1 MGLAGNLVLYGYSRV
16 FAHFGYLILHPALYV
31 ANEFWLFALEAGMVV
46 VIEVPAALLGEAVH
60 VELPD
65 VRVHVLVL
73 EVHGQYGR
81 RKFIH
86 VKNYESVLLLVP
98 AYCRTVG
105 AVLNRSQHTSSIS

>member
-1 MGLAGNLVLYGYSRV
+1 MGLAGNLVLYGYSRI
-16 FAHFGYLILHPALYV
+16 FAHFGYLIFHSALYV
-31 ANEFWLFALEAGMVV
+31 ANEFWLFALEAGMLVI
-46 VIEVPAALLGEAVH
+46 IEVPAALLGEAVH

-73 EVHGQYGR
+73 D
-81 RKFIH
+81 

-105 AVLNRSQHTSSIS
+105 AVLSSK